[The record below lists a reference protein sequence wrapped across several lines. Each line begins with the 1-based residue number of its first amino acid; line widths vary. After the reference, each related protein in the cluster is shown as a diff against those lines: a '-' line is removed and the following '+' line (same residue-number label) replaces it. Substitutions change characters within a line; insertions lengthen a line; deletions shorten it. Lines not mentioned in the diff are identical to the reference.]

1 MFTKEIFR
9 QDEREHGK
17 SHVEN
22 AYNNDEVENRIHPTN
37 PHHKAIKLQNIV
49 REPSAFPHN

>member
-1 MFTKEIFR
+1 MSESN
-9 QDEREHGK
+9 GK